1 MCKVVFNFVKFSKKT
16 RIVFNAS
23 LDTIKKTR
31 LVLQY
36 KLINPKRLEYVFSV
50 IRLVADCKNR
60 IININIELV
69 FASCRYCGL
78 KRQ

>member
-1 MCKVVFNFVKFSKKT
+1 MPRWTQS
-16 RIVFNAS
+16 I
-23 LDTIKKTR
+23 KTR

-69 FASCRYCGL
+69 FASCSYCGS